1 MSLLLLLTF
10 NLFDMNDKTIKKN
23 IQYARE
29 SLSITQREMAKKLGV
44 SRQSYIRIESGN
56 TALLHRKLQL
66 IADECGISVD
76 KLILGYEPG
85 KNPVEAER
93 ELKETNER
101 LAYTERERDMYK
113 AKNNEDAKLIESL
126 KDHLSTLQLMMN
138 SFIDDK

>member
-1 MSLLLLLTF
+1 
-10 NLFDMNDKTIKKN
+10 MNDKTIKKN

-29 SLSITQREMAKKLGV
+29 SLSITQREMARKLGV
-44 SRQSYIRIESGN
+44 SRQSYIRIESGS
-56 TALLHRKLQL
+56 TALLHRQLQP
-66 IADECGISVD
+66 IADECGISID

-85 KNPVEAER
+85 KNPMEAER
-93 ELKETNER
+93 ELKETNEK